1 MERRRRLAR
10 GLSGGNPARAG
21 RWLGRLRRH
30 RARLARWHDHGT
42 RLALTALDH
51 PVVVVVLELF
61 PGELLPGHPDS
72 TAI

>member
-1 MERRRRLAR
+1 VAYLAVTPPGPVG
-10 GLSGGNPARAG
+10 GLAVFDVTV
-21 RWLGRLRRH
+21 
-30 RARLARWHDHGT
+30 RLARWHDHGT
-42 RLALTALDH
+42 RLALTGLDH